1 VEIRQIF
8 LGSLFKIYRQV
19 NYEEGEKLAEKEG
32 LIFFEV
38 SAKTDENIKKMIY
51 NAVSDLPFFDV
62 FLGKNYAEKEKI
74 ISELGIIF
82 YLYLS
87 ILRIRKLQRNKN
99 RWTN

>member
-1 VEIRQIF
+1 MEIRQIF
-8 LGSLFKIYRQV
+8 IGSLFKIYRQV